1 MFLDVDHQ
9 DGRVLSGAHML
20 TWRRERGMLSG
31 GATKPKKGPLLVTPT
46 ILNHAA
52 RLARSASDGNIL
64 VLLPADLGKVVKGS
78 ICWVR
83 VILVGSP
90 GQEAAII

>member
-1 MFLDVDHQ
+1 
-9 DGRVLSGAHML
+9 
-20 TWRRERGMLSG
+20 MLSG
-31 GATKPKKGPLLVTPT
+31 GATKPKKGPLLVTPRNRST